1 MELTTEILYT
11 LLKQDK
17 THLRAL
23 ARDLNK
29 HPTTIRNA
37 VKKLDNIVQTTKD
50 EKLIISFANT
60 EQAKLTKAHLIKLQL
75 FDSGFIT
82 HINNVLF
89 EPTIILFGSAQR
101 GEMNKQSDID
111 LCIIC
116 EEKKEVETGVFGI
129 QREIQLFTHTK
140 KSFRKLSKELRNNIL
155 NGDILQGYVEVYE

>member
-37 VKKLDNIVQTTKD
+37 LKKINIIQTSKD
-50 EKLIISFANT
+50 EKLFISFANT

-75 FDSGFIT
+75 FDTGLIT
-82 HINNVLF
+82 HINKVLF

-101 GEMNKQSDID
+101 GETNKHSDID
-111 LCIIC
+111 LFILCD
-116 EEKKEVETGVFGI
+116 EKKEVETKEFEI
-129 QREIQLFTHTK
+129 HREIQLFIHTK
-140 KSFRKLSKELRNNIL
+140 ESFRKLSKELRNNIL
-155 NGDILQGYVEVYE
+155 NGDVLQGYVEVYE